1 MSPGLRLGAMWSVV
15 LAAASVPAVASPPE
29 LDVEGPPVAPGGVGL
44 PFVPPVVRKLVDVP
58 HGVVNGTNAS
68 AGEYEEVVVLVAVA
82 YGAPFCSGTLIAPDW
97 VLTAAHC
104 ISGFEPAYESG
115 DIAVVVDANLA
126 VPDHP
131 PNLSGVFTSEGIVH
145 PDYSGMSDA
154 VHDVG
159 LVHLADPIL
168 TIQPA
173 VLNDEAYTA
182 GDLGEELTF
191 VGYGAI
197 DDSQV
202 GSGRRRYADIP
213 LLDVDGLVLWAFDDS
228 NPHQNLCN
236 GDSGGAA
243 FEWAP
248 AGRELAGVNSVVFA
262 LQVGD
267 QPCNDGGTG
276 AARVDIHVPWIQGF
290 APDVLL
296 EPPGGPLD
304 TGTMP
309 GTGGDTDTGID
320 GNAVVEAPDWDEPH
334 RPSEGQYPRGCGCG
348 VGGFPAAP
356 GLPGLLGLVWLTR
369 RRRRPYAAASE
380 V

>member
-1 MSPGLRLGAMWSVV
+1 MAVP
-15 LAAASVPAVASPPE
+15 AAALPPIADAGPAGAPAV
-29 LDVEGPPVAPGGVGL
+29 DL
-44 PFVPPVVRKLVDVP
+44 PFAPPTRRLADVPPQ
-58 HGVVNGTNAS
+58 GVVNGTNAT
-68 AGEYEEVVVLVAVA
+68 AGEYEEVVVLVFVA

-104 ISGFEPAYESG
+104 IVGFEPAYESG

-126 VPDHP
+126 APDNP
-131 PNLSGVFTSEGIVH
+131 PYLSGVSTSEGIVH
-145 PDYSGMSDA
+145 PDYSGLSDA

-159 LVHLADPIL
+159 LVHLADPI
-168 TIQPA
+168 TSIQPA
-173 VLNDEAYTA
+173 VLNDEPYAA

-197 DDSQV
+197 DDSQI

-213 LLDVDGLVLWAFDDS
+213 LVDVDGLVLWAFDDS
-228 NPHQNLCN
+228 DPHQNLCN

-243 FEWAP
+243 LEWTP

-276 AARVDIHVPWIQGF
+276 AARVDIHVPWILGF

-296 EPPGGPLD
+296 EPPGGPID
-304 TGTMP
+304 TGTTP
-309 GTGGDTDTGID
+309 GTGDTDTGID
-320 GNAVVEAPDWDEPH
+320 GTAIVDPPDWGEPH
-334 RPSEGQYPRGCGCG
+334 RPSDGQYPRGCGC
-348 VGGFPAAP
+348 VGSSLAP
-356 GLPGLLGLVWLTR
+356 VGSSGLLVLAWLTR
-369 RRRRPYAAASE
+369 HRRRPYAGAPE